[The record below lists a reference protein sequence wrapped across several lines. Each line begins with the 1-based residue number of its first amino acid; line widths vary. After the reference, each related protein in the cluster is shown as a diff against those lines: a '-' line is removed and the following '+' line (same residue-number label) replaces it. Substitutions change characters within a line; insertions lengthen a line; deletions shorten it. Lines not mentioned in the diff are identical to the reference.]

1 MSDLFYSQVNKAV
14 QDELNARG
22 LAGVRRNT
30 DDLAYMLEPVANV
43 ELIAYNGDDPI
54 PETEISDT
62 ILGGN
67 RVRGNDY
74 LPSGYLIVSGSTQDV
89 ARTKPFIT
97 SVSIDIKDQTRGY
110 INKGTIKIY
119 VPDASRDLNAFEESY
134 CKPGRTV
141 LVTITHPD
149 SAILTNNRLIESD
162 LVDYSTLLEL
172 YPNTNEDDL
181 RKLNRVTFNGKIS
194 TFSYSF
200 NTDGSVEITFD
211 MLGTTGTYINVST
224 YISENI
230 QDKTNDEKDRSQQE
244 TNTVSN
250 FYYQILAD
258 VNSKISTALQS
269 DLSSTVLPTTPIEI
283 KYEDQQRED
292 QNILYGPMYTSG
304 NNNATQQFDTFIS
317 LGLFTRYV
325 NEFILPKIRFSD
337 SVVNI
342 PRIICDDTFCKSIYY
357 SELVS
362 AAPKRVL
369 LWPGTKKDSN
379 QFNVYGAGQNQEKI
393 VYDSVTPVTAGI
405 VDELQTQTSAD
416 NPVSISRGKII
427 RPARIYIN
435 IEVIQEFLDKESKN
449 SNDVTIQSLFNMISD
464 EVERN
469 TGYAF
474 RLKLTQHPERS
485 DILLYYDTNFY
496 DPQTAVQEF
505 FVPVFAKQG
514 GKTIVSDISITTK
527 VPDSIKQLIYGLQA
541 GKTTTQKLA
550 LSSAY
555 IYAPPDVQQ
564 TLIEQHEQNHT
575 DAIESLKVSKLN
587 VAKQI
592 TAETTYETLRSALS
606 KYVTYYSPNL
616 IDSLN
621 NTKPV
626 YPLEIDFT
634 INGINGFKY
643 GDVLNING
651 IPNRYSKSFVFMV
664 TGVSHTVSERG
675 EWTTR
680 ISLLARVRL

>member
-22 LAGVRRNT
+22 NAGVRRNT
-30 DDLAYMLEPVANV
+30 ADLAYMLEPIANV
-43 ELIAYNGDDPI
+43 ELTAYTGDVPI
-54 PETEISDT
+54 PGTEIIDT
-62 ILGGN
+62 KLGGN
-67 RVRGNDY
+67 LVKGKDY
-74 LPSGYLIVSGSTQDV
+74 LPSGYLSVPDNTQDV
-89 ARTKPFIT
+89 ARTKPFVT

-119 VPDASRDLNAFEESY
+119 VPDATRDLNAIEETY

-141 LVTITHPD
+141 LVTIIHPD
-149 SAILTNNRLIESD
+149 SAVLTENRLVQSD

-172 YPNTNEDDL
+172 YPNTNENEI
-181 RKLNRVTFNGKIS
+181 RQLNRVTFNGKIS

-200 NTDGSVEITFD
+200 NPDGSVEITFD
-211 MLGTTGTYINVST
+211 MLGTTGTYINIST
-224 YISENI
+224 YISDNI
-230 QDKTNDEKDRSQQE
+230 ADKPNDKKDRGQQE
-244 TNTVSN
+244 TNTVNN

-258 VNSKISTALQS
+258 VNSKIS
-269 DLSSTVLPTTPIEI
+269 SSIGSNTFTPVEI
-283 KYEDQQRED
+283 KYDDQTRED

-304 NNNATQQFDTFIS
+304 NNNAAQQFDTFIS

-325 NEFILPKIRFSD
+325 NEFILPKIRSTNSD
-337 SVVNI
+337 AGTVVNI

-379 QFNVYGAGQNQEKI
+379 LFNVYGAGEPQEKI
-393 VYDSVTPVTAGI
+393 VYDSVTPVTVGI
-405 VDELQTQTSAD
+405 VDELKTQSSAD
-416 NPVSISRGKII
+416 NMNTVSRGKII

-435 IEVIQEFLDKESKN
+435 IEVIQEFLDKQSKN
-449 SNDVTIQSLFNMISD
+449 SEDVTIQSLFNMISS
-464 EVERN
+464 EIERN
-469 TGYAF
+469 SGYAF

-555 IYAPPDVQQ
+555 IYAPPNVQE
-564 TLIEQHEQNHT
+564 LLEAEHEKNHN
-575 DAIESLKVSKLN
+575 DAVNSLKTAKQG
-587 VAKQI
+587 VAKQ
-592 TAETTYETLRSALS
+592 TTSETTYETLRSALS
-606 KYVTYYSPNL
+606 KYITYYSPNL
-616 IDSLN
+616 KDSLN

-634 INGINGFKY
+634 IDGINGFKY

-651 IPNRYSKSFVFMV
+651 IPNRYSESFVFMV
-664 TGVSHTVSERG
+664 TGVSHSVNERG